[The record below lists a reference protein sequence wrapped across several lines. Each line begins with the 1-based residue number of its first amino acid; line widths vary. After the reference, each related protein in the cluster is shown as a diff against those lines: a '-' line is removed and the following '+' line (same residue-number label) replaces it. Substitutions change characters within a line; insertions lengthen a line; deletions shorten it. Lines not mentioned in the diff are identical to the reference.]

1 MAMDAEPETVPGRG
15 IINVELLKGKIEHI
29 VETSPRH
36 AGLHSLCSNLVNVV
50 VLHR

>member
-1 MAMDAEPETVPGRG
+1 MAMDAEPETVPGRA
-15 IINVELLKGKIEHI
+15 IINVEILKEKMEHI

-36 AGLHSLCSNLVNVV
+36 AGLHSLCSNLINVL